1 MIWIDFISNR
11 YLQAIR
17 DRDILATSLQTS
29 SFRLTEKESFEETFK
44 RQKRTAVREMIIKQ
58 LESAAV
64 DEKRSSKVGWRFEE
78 SFWQRPP

>member
-64 DEKRSSKVGWRFEE
+64 DEKRSSKVG
-78 SFWQRPP
+78 